1 MRVTHLYA
9 TSRIAAQPCSKE
21 GKRKPRYAFDFG
33 NGLNL
38 NTASETKPK
47 DPSLPIIISVMLGP
61 VDVRGTLQGFVM
73 TPVGVTIVAETRM
86 SSMLP
91 YMQKE

>member
-1 MRVTHLYA
+1 
-9 TSRIAAQPCSKE
+9 
-21 GKRKPRYAFDFG
+21 
-33 NGLNL
+33 
-38 NTASETKPK
+38 
-47 DPSLPIIISVMLGP
+47 MLGP

-91 YMQKE
+91 YMQKK